1 MAFSRNATAELI
13 KPLEGAI
20 VRRYTAGAAIAAG
33 ELVSMSSDGYIDP
46 SDSTS
51 AKNPVLGVAL
61 QAAGAAGVRID
72 VVVGGPV
79 VCLTDAT
86 VGGLVYN
93 STTAGEPLQTT
104 AGNQTIA
111 GLAESATVLFVRPHL
126 V

>member
-33 ELVSMSSDGYIDP
+33 ELVSMSSDGFIDP

-61 QAAGAAGVRID
+61 QAAAAAGVRIAGQCNPFPAQLAFGD
-72 VVVGGPV
+72 TGGWSFW
-79 VCLTDAT
+79 C
-86 VGGLVYN
+86 GGRSNGSIFSHV
-93 STTAGEPLQTT
+93 
-104 AGNQTIA
+104 
-111 GLAESATVLFVRPHL
+111 
-126 V
+126 